1 MTPLAGFVAALI
13 AGWIIRDPR
22 RAAITATVPFLIVMI
37 VQTLGLDAGYGVSPP
52 STVYPVNGT
61 SLGYYLVQA
70 ILLALTLGIAIEL
83 AAVRRARMPA
93 SDRAGAGRR
102 TALAADVL
110 AVLTA
115 VTWAV
120 WVLVEAPVAH
130 HSSQGSPPPQGLIGI
145 GLLIVSLAVLSVLTI
160 RDRRAAK
167 RARLAAGAGAVL
179 AASGVRPPG

>member
-37 VQTLGLDAGYGVSPP
+37 VQTLGIDAGDGVSPP
-52 STVYPVNGT
+52 STVYPISGAI
-61 SLGYYLVQA
+61 SYYVVQA
-70 ILLALTLGIAIEL
+70 ILLGFTLGIAAEL

-93 SDRAGAGRR
+93 DDRAGAGRR
-102 TALAADVL
+102 TALAAAVL

-120 WVLVEAPVAH
+120 WVLVSAPVSH
-130 HSSQGSPPPQGLIGI
+130 HSAQGSPPPQGLIGI

-160 RDRRAAK
+160 RDRRAAR
-167 RARLAAGAGAVL
+167 RARLATGAGAVM
-179 AASGVRPPG
+179 AGERS

>member
-37 VQTLGLDAGYGVSPP
+37 VQTLAIDAGDGVSPP
-52 STVYPVNGT
+52 STVYPISGGAI
-61 SLGYYLVQA
+61 SYYVVQA
-70 ILLALTLGIAIEL
+70 ILLGFTLAIATEL

-102 TALAADVL
+102 TALAAAVL

-115 VTWAV
+115 ATWAV
-120 WVLVEAPVAH
+120 WAMVAAPVAH
-130 HSSQGSPPPQGLIGI
+130 HSSEGSPPAQGLIGI
-145 GLLIVSLAVLSVLTI
+145 GLLIVSVAVLSELTI

-167 RARLAAGAGAVL
+167 RARLATSTAAGAVM
-179 AASGVRPPG
+179 AGERS

>member
-1 MTPLAGFVAALI
+1 MTPLAGFVAAII

-37 VQTLGLDAGYGVSPP
+37 VQTWAIHAGDGTSPP
-52 STVYPVNGT
+52 STVYPISGAI
-61 SLGYYLVQA
+61 SYYVVQA
-70 ILLALTLGIAIEL
+70 ILLGFTLGIATEL

-93 SDRAGAGRR
+93 DDGAEVGHR
-102 TALAADVL
+102 TLLAAAPL

-120 WVLVEAPVAH
+120 WAVYATPVQH
-130 HSSQGSPPPQGLIGI
+130 HSAQGSPPVYGLTGI
-145 GLLIVSLAVLSVLTI
+145 GLMIVTLAVLSVLVI

-167 RARLAAGAGAVL
+167 RARLATGAAAVM
-179 AASGVRPPG
+179 ASGRS

>member
-1 MTPLAGFVAALI
+1 MTPLAGFVAAII

-37 VQTLGLDAGYGVSPP
+37 VQTWAIHAGDGASPP
-52 STVYPVNGT
+52 STVYPISGAI
-61 SLGYYLVQA
+61 SYYVVQA
-70 ILLALTLGIAIEL
+70 ILLGFTLGIATEL

-93 SDRAGAGRR
+93 DDGAGADRR
-102 TALAADVL
+102 TALAAALL

-120 WVLVEAPVAH
+120 WAVYAVPVRH
-130 HSSQGSPPPQGLIGI
+130 HSAEGSPPAYGLIGI

-160 RDRRAAK
+160 RDRRTA
-167 RARLAAGAGAVL
+167 RQARLATGTGAVL
-179 AASGVRPPG
+179 AGERS